1 MEASAAGAPAGQ
13 GRAGRRLRAAAEL
26 PMHQRLWQWAMA
38 YPGVAFLLLSVLVVL
53 VAYGRALTG
62 PFVYDDLD
70 QIVNNPNLG
79 SWAAF
84 VARFLER
91 PVALTNDLLGHGGAT
106 YRPVFWL
113 SLFFDHRIWGLRA
126 AGYHLTNLIVHLING
141 NLAFLLLRRLRMPV
155 LLAGSVCLLW
165 LLLPINA
172 EVVGWVSG
180 RAYAL
185 CLLFILLSL
194 ILGLRVLQKGGLTI
208 AAGCFFTAL
217 LALLS
222 HESGVLVAPLFLL
235 VAFGAGELRSS
246 RSVWGTLGAM
256 LAAVA
261 GWWGLERALHVASA
275 THLGSVW
282 AVGEFFWKY
291 VGLIALPVRMSVER
305 STTTPGGGI
314 SGTAIVALAGVVA
327 LVAAC
332 VWLRR
337 RAPLVSAGAA
347 WMALCLLP
355 FCGALA
361 IYQGMAER
369 FAYIASLGF
378 ALAVVGACALVERQS
393 WRVAGLSVA
402 ACWVAWSG
410 WRVVVRAGD
419 WSDPVRLYRSSLE
432 ATPRSPA
439 LAYNL
444 GFSLRNKGDLAG
456 ALTGYQRALEL
467 QPGYPHAEAS
477 LGDVYLQQG
486 RFAQAQGAYQ
496 RSLAADPKDVKVL
509 LNSGVAYERAGLTA
523 EAERTFQAAIP
534 LAPHDAGPWVDLGTL
549 YLQEKRWNDAASEFV
564 HGIDANSQD
573 PTPYYDLAVL
583 LQRAG
588 KNDLALSL
596 YKKVLEL
603 RPNDADAMEN
613 MRRLQGGN

>member
-1 MEASAAGAPAGQ
+1 MGASRVRNRSQ
-13 GRAGRRLRAAAEL
+13 GGEMGGMRRWGLE
-26 PMHQRLWQWAMA
+26 H
-38 YPGVAFLLLSVLVVL
+38 PGVAFFLLSVLAVGL
-53 VAYGRALTG
+53 AYGRALAG

-70 QIVNNPNLG
+70 QVLNNPNLG

-91 PVALTNDLLGHGGAT
+91 PVTLTNDLLGHGGAT

-113 SLFFDHRIWGLRA
+113 SLFLDHRIWGLRA
-126 AGYHLTNLIVHLING
+126 EGYHLTNLIVHAING
-141 NLAFLLLRRLRMPV
+141 NLAFLLLRRLRVPV
-155 LLAGSVCLLW
+155 VLAGSVCLLW

-172 EVVGWVSG
+172 EVVAWVSG

-185 CLLFILLSL
+185 CLLFILLTL
-194 ILGLRVLQKGGLTI
+194 ILGLRLLQKGGVAI
-208 AAGCFFTAL
+208 AGGCFFTAA

-235 VAFGAGELRSS
+235 VAYGAGEWWSARSLG
-246 RSVWGTLGAM
+246 VPLGAM

-261 GWWGLERALHVASA
+261 GWWGVERALHVASA
-275 THLGSVW
+275 TRFGSVW
-282 AVGEFFWKY
+282 AVGEFFWRY

-305 STTTPGGGI
+305 STATPGGGL
-314 SGTAIVALAGVVA
+314 SGTAIVALATAIAFVA
-327 LVAAC
+327 TC

-337 RAPLVSAGAA
+337 KVPTVSAGAA
-347 WMALCLLP
+347 WMAICLLP
-355 FCGALA
+355 FCGLLV

-402 ACWVAWSG
+402 VCWVAWSG
-410 WRVVVRAGD
+410 WRVLVRAGD

-444 GFSLRNKGDLAG
+444 GFSQRNKGDLAG
-456 ALTGYQRALEL
+456 ALAGYQRALEL
-467 QPGYPHAEAS
+467 EPGYPHAYAS
-477 LGDVYLQQG
+477 IGDVYLQQG
-486 RFAQAQGAYQ
+486 QFAEAQRAYQ
-496 RSLAADPKDVKVL
+496 QSLAADPKDVKVL
-509 LNSGVAYERAGLTA
+509 LNSGVAYEKAGLTA
-523 EAERTFQAAIP
+523 EAERTFHAAIP

-549 YLQEKRWNDAASEFV
+549 YLQEQRWNDAASQFV

-573 PTPYYDLAVL
+573 PTAYYDLAVL

-588 KNDLALSL
+588 KNDLALAL

-613 MRRLQGGN
+613 MQRIAPAPRP

>member
-1 MEASAAGAPAGQ
+1 MDSSW
-13 GRAGRRLRAAAEL
+13 GRADSRSGVRR
-26 PMHQRLWQWAMA
+26 WALEH
-38 YPGVAFLLLSVLVVL
+38 PGLAFFLLSVFVVG

-70 QIVNNPNLG
+70 QVVNNPNLG

-91 PVALTNDLLGHGGAT
+91 PVALTNDLLGHGGTT

-113 SLFFDHRIWGLRA
+113 SLFLDHRIWGLRA
-126 AGYHLTNLIVHLING
+126 EGYHLTNLIVHAING
-141 NLAFLLLRRLRMPV
+141 NLAFLLLRRLRVPV
-155 LLAGSVCLLW
+155 ALAGCVCLLW
-165 LLLPINA
+165 LLLAINA
-172 EVVGWVSG
+172 EVVAWVSG

-185 CLLFILLSL
+185 CLLFILLTL
-194 ILGLRVLQKGGLTI
+194 VLGLRLLQKGGVAT
-208 AAGCFFTAL
+208 AGGCFFAAA

-235 VAFGAGELRSS
+235 VAYGAGELRSS
-246 RSVWGTLGAM
+246 RAFWMALGAM

-261 GWWGLERALHVASA
+261 GWWSLERAVHVASA
-275 THLGSVW
+275 TRFGSVW
-282 AVGEFFWKY
+282 VVGEFFWRY

-305 STTTPGGGI
+305 STATPGGGL
-314 SGTAIVALAGVVA
+314 SGMVIVALAAAIA

-332 VWLRR
+332 FALRR
-337 RAPLVSAGAA
+337 RAPVVSAGAA
-347 WMALCLLP
+347 WMAVCLLP
-355 FCGALA
+355 FCGVLA

-410 WRVVVRAGD
+410 WRVMVRAGD

-444 GFSLRNKGDLAG
+444 GFSLRNAGDLSG
-456 ALTGYQRALEL
+456 ALAGYQRALEL
-467 QPGYPHAEAS
+467 EPGYPHAYAS
-477 LGDVYLQQG
+477 IGDVYLQQG
-486 RFAQAQGAYQ
+486 RFAEAQQVYQ
-496 RSLAADPKDVKVL
+496 RALAADPKDVKVL
-509 LNSGVAYERAGLTA
+509 LNSGVAYEKAGLTA
-523 EAERTFQAAIP
+523 EAERTFQTAIP

-549 YLQEKRWNDAASEFV
+549 YLQQRRWNDAASQFV
-564 HGIDANSQD
+564 HGIDANSED

-588 KNDLALSL
+588 KNDLALAL
-596 YKKVLEL
+596 YKKVLVL

-613 MRRLQGGN
+613 MQRLQGGH

>member
-1 MEASAAGAPAGQ
+1 M
-13 GRAGRRLRAAAEL
+13 RRWGLER
-26 PMHQRLWQWAMA
+26 
-38 YPGVAFLLLSVLVVL
+38 PGVVFFLLSVVVVGL
-53 VAYGRALTG
+53 AYGRALAG

-70 QIVNNPNLG
+70 QVVNNPNLG

-106 YRPVFWL
+106 YRPVFWF
-113 SLFFDHRIWGLRA
+113 SLFLDHRIWGLRA
-126 AGYHLTNLIVHLING
+126 EGYHLTNLIVHAING
-141 NLAFLLLRRLRMPV
+141 NLAFLLLRRLRVPV
-155 LLAGSVCLLW
+155 MLAGSVCLLW

-172 EVVGWVSG
+172 EVVAWVSG

-185 CLLFILLSL
+185 CLLFLLLTL
-194 ILGLRVLQKGGLTI
+194 ILGLRLLQKGGVAI
-208 AAGCFFTAL
+208 AGGCFFTAA

-222 HESGVLVAPLFLL
+222 HESGILVAPLFLL
-235 VAFGAGELRSS
+235 VAYGAGELRSS
-246 RSVWGTLGAM
+246 RRLWVPLGAM

-261 GWWGLERALHVASA
+261 GWWGLERTLHVASA
-275 THLGSVW
+275 TRFGSVW
-282 AVGEFFWKY
+282 SAGEFFWKY

-305 STTTPGGGI
+305 STVTPGGGR
-314 SGTAIVALAGVVA
+314 SWMAIVALVGAIA
-327 LVAAC
+327 LVAAG

-337 RAPLVSAGAA
+337 RVPVVSAGAA
-347 WMALCLLP
+347 WMAICLLP
-355 FCGALA
+355 FCGVLA
-361 IYQGMAER
+361 VYQGMAER

-410 WRVVVRAGD
+410 WRVMVRAGD

-444 GFSLRNKGDLAG
+444 GFSLRNNGDLAG
-456 ALTGYQRALEL
+456 ALAGYQRALALE
-467 QPGYPHAEAS
+467 PGYPHAYAS
-477 LGDVYLQQG
+477 IGDVYLQQG
-486 RFAQAQGAYQ
+486 RFAEAQRVYQ
-496 RSLAADPKDVKVL
+496 QSLAADPKDVKVL
-509 LNSGVAYERAGLTA
+509 LNSGVAYEKAGLTV
-523 EAERTFQAAIP
+523 EAERTFHAAIP

-549 YLQEKRWNDAASEFV
+549 YLQEQRWNDAASQFV

-588 KNDLALSL
+588 KNDLALAL

-613 MRRLQGGN
+613 MQRLQGGH